1 MNVGLQTGI
10 PVTFGVLTCMS
21 EEQAKARSTGKDNHG
36 LQWGKA
42 AVEMALLRISAVGG
56 KSKKF
61 FMGFGDSGDPVQ
73 KSSKPAERIGF

>member
-1 MNVGLQTGI
+1 LSRFTRA
-10 PVTFGVLTCMS
+10 VLAS
-21 EEQAKARSTGKDNHG
+21 LPPQARSTGKDNHG

-61 FMGFGDSGDPVQ
+61 FMGFGDSGDPV
-73 KSSKPAERIGF
+73 SCSGPHCRGR